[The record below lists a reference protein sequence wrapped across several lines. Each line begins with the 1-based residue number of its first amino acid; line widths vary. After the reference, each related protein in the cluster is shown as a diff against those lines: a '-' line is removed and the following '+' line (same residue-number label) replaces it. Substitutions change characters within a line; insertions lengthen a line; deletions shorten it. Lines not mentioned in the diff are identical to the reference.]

1 MSLLVLG
8 VGSPQGADR
17 LGWQLVER
25 LRGRVSD
32 DAVRLVASDRPG
44 PALLGLL
51 EGVDGAIIVD
61 AVVGDCEVGTVV
73 RLDASAL
80 ADDGRA
86 FSSHELGV
94 AQAISLGRSL
104 GQLPPRLWL
113 LGLCVDEQQ
122 VTTPGE
128 VAMGRLEKAV
138 LGLLSELAADTAG
151 VAAAGGVQIS

>member
-1 MSLLVLG
+1 MSRLLVLG

-17 LGWQLVER
+17 LGWLLVER
-25 LRGRVSD
+25 LHGVVNED
-32 DAVRLVASDRPG
+32 QVRLLASDRPG
-44 PALLGLL
+44 SALLGLL

-61 AVVGDCEVGTVV
+61 AVVGACTPGTVV
-73 RLDASAL
+73 RRDAAAL

-104 GQLPPRLWL
+104 GQLPSQLWL

-122 VTTPGE
+122 TTLSE
-128 VAMGRLEKAV
+128 VALARLQDAV
-138 LGLLSELAADTAG
+138 LGLLAELAADTVG
-151 VAAAGGVQIS
+151 AAEAADAQIS